1 VIVRR
6 VHQPNR
12 RGASLVEAAIVYP
25 TTMLL
30 MIATLVLGLA
40 VFYYQQIAA
49 LAREGARYASVHGA
63 TYASESGEPYATSA
77 TVLSN
82 AIDPSIVGLNT
93 NDLTCT
99 VTWSPNPPSA
109 SSPTTVSVALV
120 YTYKMEAYFG
130 SSFTI
135 QSTSVM
141 PVTY

>member
-1 VIVRR
+1 VIVRP
-6 VHQPNR
+6 VAQPKR

-40 VFYYQQIAA
+40 VFCYQQIAA

-63 TYASESGEPYATSA
+63 TYASESGQPYATSS
-77 TVLSN
+77 TVMTN
-82 AIDPSIVGLNT
+82 AIDPLIVGLNK
-93 NDLTCT
+93 NNLTCT
-99 VTWSPNPPSA
+99 VTWSPNPPST
-109 SSPTTVSVALV
+109 SSPTTVTVELV
-120 YTYKMEAYFG
+120 YVYQMEAYFN
-130 SSFTI
+130 SSFTL